1 MAFSYKITPRRNRA
15 LPESKRVLVRLF
27 LTILG
32 ILALL
37 FLFYFWFFI
46 ATANINNFWGLF
58 RRGEEST
65 TSGLLSSAPATPTLT
80 DIPEATNQK
89 MISFKCY
96 ADPGSSAMLYVNEVL
111 KTQTV
116 VDKDG
121 NFTFNDIALVTNSA
135 VVYVKT
141 KNDKNQESGPSK
153 AYTVLFDD
161 KSPQLEV
168 KNPQDGAKFIDPS
181 PFYTVEGTANEVVTV
196 YVNDHQAT
204 VDSDHNFRVVI
215 SLKEGDNFLK
225 IKAADKAG
233 NISEVDRKLVYEK
246 P

>member
-89 MISFKCY
+89 MISFKGY